1 MQEEILNKLHTA
13 LYHISPLASD
23 RDRIIVEMG
32 EVIWL
37 QTLERILSSL
47 PDDKRAQT
55 VAYLN
60 EEDLDNAILI
70 MDTEGVD
77 VITVMTDVA
86 TELLDEVVAISKE
99 KV

>member
-23 RDRIIVEMG
+23 RDRIIVGMG

-37 QTLERILSSL
+37 QSLEKILDAL
-47 PDDKRAQT
+47 NEEKRSQV

-60 EEDLDNAILI
+60 DEDLDNALRVI
-70 MDTEGVD
+70 EEGGVD
-77 VITVMTDVA
+77 SLKIMTDVA
-86 TELLDEVVAISKE
+86 TELLDEVSAMGKNA
-99 KV
+99 

>member
-23 RDRIIVEMG
+23 RDKIIVGMG

-37 QTLERILSSL
+37 QSLEKILDALSEE
-47 PDDKRAQT
+47 KRSQV

-60 EEDLDNAILI
+60 DEDLDNALRVI
-70 MDTEGVD
+70 DEEDVD
-77 VITVMTDVA
+77 SLKIMTDVS
-86 TELLDEVVAISKE
+86 TELLDEVSAMGKNA
-99 KV
+99 